1 MIDEALATGDRKFQ
15 IRSEERI
22 RELRK
27 EAGTVFLV
35 SHSNKS
41 IRDTCDRVLWLEK
54 GELLMDGPTD
64 EVIKA
69 YEKET
74 GQVGPARGMPR
85 GRAPAGVLRRGPRRR
100 SHRPVREARIPVER
114 WSARRQASVKSVFL
128 GMLAPDRMVLVMRAA
143 PRRGPRRCTT

>member
-1 MIDEALATGDRKFQ
+1 MRC
-15 IRSEERI
+15 SERI
-22 RELRK
+22 WELRK

-74 GQVGPARGMPR
+74 G
-85 GRAPAGVLRRGPRRR
+85 
-100 SHRPVREARIPVER
+100 
-114 WSARRQASVKSVFL
+114 K
-128 GMLAPDRMVLVMRAA
+128 
-143 PRRGPRRCTT
+143 